1 MRCAQFLC
9 AEMLDAS
16 NRPHRQLPSRTTRP
30 TGQDLC
36 VGSTAK
42 CAETGIMNPR
52 PRVLFVSLLAAY
64 ALVAIALPAAWC
76 EDLLKVA
83 VGAPNN
89 WDSGLP
95 DVGQRAGFFKKHG
108 LILDILYTNGGGETM
123 QAVISGSAD
132 IGISA
137 GTVGV
142 FCAFAKGAPVR
153 ILLAGT
159 TGAGDL
165 FWYVPAASPLKS
177 FGDLDGKSVGYST
190 NGASTHTTLL
200 ALIKH
205 FNVAAKPVSTGAAAL
220 TMTQAMSGQIDVGW
234 ASPPFGLD
242 MLDEG
247 KIRLIARGS
256 DAPSTRDQTVRV
268 HIANAN
274 ALAQRR
280 DAIKRFVAAYR
291 ESYDWLYNDPAG
303 VKIYAEYGKV
313 SVRLAMRIR
322 DEFLPKAALAPD
334 RIFGM
339 ESIARDAIDFKFMQA
354 PLSERQLNEFI
365 QIPPRE

>member
-1 MRCAQFLC
+1 MRNCAFRF
-9 AEMLDAS
+9 A
-16 NRPHRQLPSRTTRP
+16 
-30 TGQDLC
+30 G
-36 VGSTAK
+36 
-42 CAETGIMNPR
+42 
-52 PRVLFVSLLAAY
+52 
-64 ALVAIALPAAWC
+64 ALVAAAAAFVPAGASC
-76 EDLLKVA
+76 EDLLRLA

-89 WDSGLP
+89 WDSGVP
-95 DVGQRAGFFKKHG
+95 TVGQEAGIFKKHG
-108 LILDILYTNGGGETM
+108 LRLELLYTNGGGETL
-123 QAVISGSAD
+123 QAVISGGVD
-132 IGISA
+132 LGIAVGTGAVA
-137 GTVGV
+137 G
-142 FCAFAKGAPVR
+142 AFAKGAPVR

-165 FWYVPAASPLKS
+165 YWYVPKSSPLQS
-177 FGDLDGKSVGYST
+177 FSDLNGRTAAYST
-190 NGASTHTTLL
+190 NGASTHITLL

-205 FNVAAKPVSTGAAAL
+205 SGVSARSVSTGAAAVTL
-220 TMTQAMSGQIDVGW
+220 TQAMSGQVDVGW

-268 HIANAN
+268 HVVNAN
-274 ALAQRR
+274 ALAQRA
-280 DAIKRFVAAYR
+280 DAIRRFVSAYR

-365 QIPPRE
+365 QIPPREK